1 MDYQR
6 RYRKQPA
13 MRSHNKTDE
22 ESFGMSNET
31 YLSFI
36 KCVKSGTRW
45 SSFQKLKER
54 AQFPY
59 QVHNYLGFECGISSM
74 VNFFRIEVPELIL
87 AGQRSGE
94 YRDKTAERAI
104 QVWLTGRHEV
114 FGIANPPELFSKT
127 QQLIQTAPE
136 GASMKEETMDN
147 QVNADRNEMI
157 ALLQGANGMQFV
169 KVVMN
174 HSRLADEGVNDLADD
189 APKGKSG
196 PALTY
201 KALDLNLSNGDVVL
215 VQYRERFGIGRVV
228 KVYEEAPTSNEYD
241 YRQPLRHAVQKVD
254 VARSA
259 QLEALDEGMLKK
271 ITASEAQDRLE
282 RLTRQL
288 GMSVGDFKMELP
300 RIGGGE

>member
-1 MDYQR
+1 MEFD
-6 RYRKQPA
+6 
-13 MRSHNKTDE
+13 NTV
-22 ESFGMSNET
+22 FGMNERT
-31 YLSFI
+31 YEECLNA
-36 KCVKSGTRW
+36 VKPSTPF
-45 SSFQKLKER
+45 SSFQKLKNR
-54 AQFPY
+54 ARFPY
-59 QVHNYLGFECGISSM
+59 AVHNYLGFECGMSSM
-74 VNFFRIEVPELIL
+74 RRFFYLSTPELIMK
-87 AGQRSGE
+87 GVKSNNHSRE
-94 YRDKTAERAI
+94 TALRAI
-104 QVWLTGRHEV
+104 RIWVDGRKEV
-114 FGIANPPELFSKT
+114 FGAYNPPELLDIVSN
-127 QQLIQTAPE
+127 LIGNKIAPE

-174 HSRLADEGVNDLADD
+174 HSRLTEEGVNDLADD